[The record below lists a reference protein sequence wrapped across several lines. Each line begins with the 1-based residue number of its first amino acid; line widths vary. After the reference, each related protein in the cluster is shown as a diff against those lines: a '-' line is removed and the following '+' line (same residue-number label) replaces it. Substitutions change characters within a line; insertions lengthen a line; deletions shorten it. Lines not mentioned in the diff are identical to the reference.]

1 MTTLRDIRR
10 RITSVRSTMQITNAM
25 KMVSTAKL
33 NRAQNAVRSAQPYA
47 QALRRMVISIAGG
60 LTGED
65 HPFFESRDGGKTVV
79 ILFTSDRGLCGAFNA
94 NLNKALL
101 AALNRGEP
109 MAEPELAVFGRKG
122 NEFFRRRG
130 FVISKV
136 VVQAGEAERVRQ
148 LRETIGEVAARFADG
163 EAGRV
168 FLAYNHFKSAIN
180 QEPRIVQLLPVVP
193 PDEAQQGE
201 AHQGEAQQEQARQGD
216 ARDGRE
222 PLFEPS
228 RALVLAQLLPN
239 YLENQLFL
247 AHLNTEAGEHGARMV
262 AMDGA
267 TRNAGEM
274 ITRLTLQANKARQA
288 AITTELIEIVSGA
301 EAL

>member
-10 RITSVRSTMQITNAM
+10 RITSVRNTMQITNAM

-47 QALRRMVISIAGG
+47 QALRRMVISIAND

-130 FVISKV
+130 FVISKA

-180 QEPRIVQLLPVVP
+180 QEPRIVQLLPVLP
-193 PDEAQQGE
+193 PDEAQE
-201 AHQGEAQQEQARQGD
+201 GEAQQEQAGQGD

-288 AITTELIEIVSGA
+288 SITTELIEIVSGA